1 MARNTLSF
9 FSRLFSAK
17 KKSILEKKD
26 KKELSN
32 VSEVNKEQDQ
42 NSSYK
47 ILRNDK
53 DKKPNTIIIA
63 DEEDIET
70 GQNNTLAYTEKNLE
84 NELYASGNQSGHLLQ
99 NYADSQNVSSATTE
113 YVGREI
119 SEQIEISSESNRRHP
134 LSHEHYATGDND
146 TDSDISK
153 DDELEHDSMILLSK
167 LEQLM
172 IKISD
177 STVQKSI
184 PLVIESLVDM
194 ANFVVEFAEQMPNSE
209 QKKMSLI
216 RLFSRDEQNYKMLN
230 STYIDNER
238 LVVEIQSVVS
248 SSDPKQLFIDLSNDI
263 LRLINVYLSASVK
276 AFRSNHVSEQ
286 WKTLYTGFFV
296 NLTKSVRSSQSNQ

>member
-1 MARNTLSF
+1 MARNTLRF

-42 NSSYK
+42 NYSYK
-47 ILRNDK
+47 ILKNDK

-63 DEEDIET
+63 DKEDIET
-70 GQNNTLAYTEKNLE
+70 GQNITSAYTEKNLE
-84 NELYASGNQSGHLLQ
+84 NELYASGNQPGHLSQ

-134 LSHEHYATGDND
+134 LNYEHYATGDND
-146 TDSDISK
+146 TASDISK

-194 ANFVVEFAEQMPNSE
+194 TNFVVEFAEQMPNSE